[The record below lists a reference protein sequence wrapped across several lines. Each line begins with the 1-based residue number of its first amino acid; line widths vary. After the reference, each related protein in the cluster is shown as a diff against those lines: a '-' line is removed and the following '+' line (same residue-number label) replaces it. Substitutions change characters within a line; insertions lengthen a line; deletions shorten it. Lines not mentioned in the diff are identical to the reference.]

1 MNPEPVINVV
11 DSRLCNTLEIMR
23 TNIISNNNNNNNNN
37 NYNSNNSSNSDKTM
51 TDND

>member
-23 TNIISNNNNNNNNN
+23 TNIISNNNNNNN
-37 NYNSNNSSNSDKTM
+37 YNSNNSSNSDKTM